1 MVQEES
7 SADKNTEEFD
17 IRGVQSKRY
26 RKGCGMRE
34 KSAKYYW
41 QTRAF
46 NYASLLRLS
55 PALAFRSNSMQR
67 QYFSTFMARRN
78 KIALRESETNTR
90 DLKLICKIL
99 KGEFVVTLRFYGWTF
114 LAGTF
119 YISSRLQAERRGGEV
134 KDA

>member
-1 MVQEES
+1 
-7 SADKNTEEFD
+7 
-17 IRGVQSKRY
+17 
-26 RKGCGMRE
+26 
-34 KSAKYYW
+34 
-41 QTRAF
+41 
-46 NYASLLRLS
+46 
-55 PALAFRSNSMQR
+55 
-67 QYFSTFMARRN
+67 MARRN

-134 KDA
+134 KDAWLNASMRYVLSTKSRRQLLPWEVRDSATVDNDAQDIYS